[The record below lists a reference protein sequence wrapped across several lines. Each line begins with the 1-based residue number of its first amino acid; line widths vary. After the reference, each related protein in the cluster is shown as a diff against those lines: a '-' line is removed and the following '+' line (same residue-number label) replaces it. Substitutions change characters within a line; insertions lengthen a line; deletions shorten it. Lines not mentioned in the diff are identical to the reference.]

1 MEDDS
6 PAETVL
12 FPAIIAEKKTEE
24 AYVQPHAQA
33 ALYSA
38 AG

>member
-12 FPAIIAEKKTEE
+12 FPAIIAKKKTEE
-24 AYVQPHAQA
+24 AYVQQHTQA
-33 ALYSA
+33 ALYSC